1 MTRIALALALLT
13 YAAAA
18 VSTQPASPRAAP
30 KELYAAP
37 SIVPASFK
45 VCDGLLR
52 LKKLKG
58 RTYATMAQEVTAA
71 GKRQWVTACAPSA
84 TGLARSYRGSASRA
98 PLEEKV
104 SAVATYTP

>member
-13 YAAAA
+13 
-18 VSTQPASPRAAP
+18 TPAHA

-58 RTYATMAQEVTAA
+58 RTYATMAQETTAQ
-71 GKRQWVTACAPSA
+71 GKRVWVTACA
-84 TGLARSYRGSASRA
+84 YR
-98 PLEEKV
+98 
-104 SAVATYTP
+104 